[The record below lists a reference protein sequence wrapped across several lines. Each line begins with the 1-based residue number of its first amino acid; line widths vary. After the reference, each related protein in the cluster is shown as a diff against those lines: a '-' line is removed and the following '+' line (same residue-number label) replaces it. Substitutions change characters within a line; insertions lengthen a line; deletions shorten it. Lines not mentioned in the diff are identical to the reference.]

1 MTHGSH
7 KLATAILGAAILA
20 AASTSFAATEARTL
34 LVTAT
39 IPGGCTL
46 TTTPMAFGIL
56 NVAGTTDET
65 KTATATIKCALN
77 ISASGFTV
85 GGSPSGTFTG
95 SMVGAVTAQTMPYT
109 ITWTD
114 PGTYVGQGFATGKD
128 VTLLGTIRNAD
139 FTSKSPDNFAQSV
152 IVSINF

>member
-1 MTHGSH
+1 MSH
-7 KLATAILGAAILA
+7 VSRILVKGLVGAAILA
-20 AASTSFAATEARTL
+20 AASATFAATEARTL

-46 TTTPMAFGIL
+46 TTTPMAFGTL

-65 KTATATIKCALN
+65 HTATATIKCALN

-85 GGSPSGTFTG
+85 GGSTTGTFNGT
-95 SMVGAVTAQTMPYT
+95 MVGAVTGQTMPYS

-114 PGTYVGQGFATGKD
+114 PGTYVGQGFATGKTVD
-128 VTLLGTIRNAD
+128 RFGTIRNAD
-139 FTSKSPDNFAQSV
+139 FTTKSPDNFAQSV

>member
-1 MTHGSH
+1 MSH
-7 KLATAILGAAILA
+7 VSKGFAKAILA
-20 AASTSFAATEARTL
+20 VAVLGAASTSFAATEARTL

-65 KTATATIKCALN
+65 HTATATIKCAVGV
-77 ISASGFTV
+77 SASGFTL
-85 GGSPSGTFTG
+85 GGTTTGTFVG
-95 SMVGAVTAQTMPYT
+95 SMLGASTQQTMPYT

-114 PGTYVGQGFATGKD
+114 PGTYVGQGFATGLN
-128 VTLLGTIRNAD
+128 VTLNGTIKNAD
-139 FTSKSPDNFAQSV
+139 FTTKSPDNYAQSV